1 MGVIE
6 ECGMLVDEL
15 RDDPAFTLLLY
26 RLRDCIG
33 RALRP
38 AHPTL
43 QQERYAELARWLVEV
58 LERLESQR

>member
-6 ECGMLVDEL
+6 EYEMLVDEL
-15 RDDPAFTLLLY
+15 RDDPAFHLLLFW
-26 RLRDCIG
+26 LHDCIG

-43 QQERYAELARWLVEV
+43 RNARFAELAERLVETIK
-58 LERLESQR
+58 RLEAQR